1 MKNIK
6 LILFSM
12 VAVLMFASCEDFLEE
27 KLTADVS
34 AGSYYTTAQGFED
47 AVKGTYTSLKSYW
60 GQEMGCT
67 MTAFGT
73 DTYTNGADGSHKE
86 INFYNN
92 ELNPNQTYMRNT
104 WRVMYQ
110 GINQANAVIGRAED
124 IEGLSEEV
132 KNLRIAE
139 VRFLRALYYFTLVR
153 TYGDAHLTLEET
165 EGAEVESNRTPIADI
180 YAQAIIPDLEF
191 AAATLPV
198 EQSDYGRP
206 TKPAAEFL
214 LAKVHLTRGWSSAA
228 QSDDWQAALDYAET
242 VLNDYNFALEDD
254 FADIFALDNQLN
266 SEVVWSIQNTTNQ
279 LINGNGNRGHL
290 YFLME
295 YDKLPGMTRDTENGR
310 PWKRFRPTQF
320 TYDLWDR
327 DIDSRYVKSF
337 KHAFFA
343 NNEGGIPTDDQGN
356 RLFEVGDTAIF
367 MPGVEWTDEEV
378 ASKPYLVIR
387 PSEYT
392 QREYLTLAKHL
403 DNTRPDRQW
412 TQGSRDWMLMRITEL
427 YFVAA
432 EAHLQLGNVDEATQ
446 LLNTI
451 RRRGA
456 WPGMEDQMEVTS
468 ADVDLDFLL
477 DEKAREMVGECHRWF
492 DLARTG
498 KLVERVRLHNP
509 DAASNI
515 QDFHVLRPIPQ
526 EQIDKTT
533 SDYPQNPGY

>member
-6 LILFSM
+6 LILYSL
-12 VAVLMFASCEDFLEE
+12 VAVTLLASCEDFLEE

-34 AGSYYTTAQGFED
+34 SSTYYTTVQGFED
-47 AVKGTYTSLKSYW
+47 AVKATYTPMKDYW

-92 ELNPNQTYMRNT
+92 ELNPAQQYMRDT

-110 GINQANAVIGRAED
+110 GINQANAVIGRAAD
-124 IEGLSEEV
+124 IEGLSESQRD
-132 KNLRIAE
+132 LRLAE

-153 TYGDAHLTLEET
+153 TYGDVHLTLEET
-165 EGAEVESNRTPIADI
+165 QGAEVESNRTGIAEI
-180 YAQAIIPDLEF
+180 YSQAIIPDLEL
-191 AAATLPV
+191 AIANLPV
-198 EQSDYGRP
+198 EQNDYGRI

-214 LAKVHLTRGWSSAA
+214 LSKVYLTRGWSTAA
-228 QSDDWQAALDYAET
+228 EGSDWQNAINLADR
-242 VLNDYNFALEDD
+242 VINDYNFALLDD
-254 FADIFALDNQLN
+254 FADVFALDNQVN

-279 LINGNGNRGHL
+279 LINGNGNRAHL

-295 YDKLPGMTRDTENGR
+295 YDKLPGMTRDIENGR
-310 PWKRFRPTQF
+310 PWKRFKPTEF
-320 TYDLWDR
+320 LLALWDR
-327 DIDSRYVKSF
+327 DVDSRYVKSF
-337 KHAFFA
+337 KHAFYA
-343 NNEGGIPTDDQGN
+343 NNESGIPTDDNGN

-367 MPGVEWTDEEV
+367 MPGVEWTDEQI

-392 QREYLTLAKHL
+392 EREYLTLAKHL

-412 TQGSRDWMLMRITEL
+412 TQGSRDWMLMRLAEL
-427 YFVAA
+427 YFIAA
-432 EAHLQLGNVDEATQ
+432 EAHLQLGNVDEATEYI
-446 LLNTI
+446 NVI

-456 WPGMEDQMEVTS
+456 WPGMEDAMEVTS
-468 ADVDLDFLL
+468 VDLDFVL

-509 DAASNI
+509 QAGGNI
-515 QDFHVLRPIPQ
+515 QDYHVLRPIPQ

-533 SDYPQNPGY
+533 STYPQNPGY